1 MAYID
6 DIAKDSRFGPNF
18 ARALQFWTEPLLQ
31 TLTDD
36 LSSNER
42 TLFVALTGAPGTGK
56 APQAFFLADE
66 LRARGFKVAM
76 LSVRDFS
83 MSLHAR
89 EFLAQRVHPLFIN
102 RGIAGTHDMQGLRK
116 VLEALKADNF
126 EGPIHV
132 PTFDMKFDVRAN
144 FSRWNVI
151 DERPDIVL
159 VRGWCLGA
167 IAQESRELAVPV
179 NEIEAE
185 EDTGGVFRRAV
196 NDRIRSDY
204 QPLYHF
210 FDRWIVRQAP
220 SFDVIRRWRL
230 MDERERRAREGADSG
245 IRTEQEL
252 DRYLSLLERT
262 VRDMM
267 RALPPRAHYL
277 FTLNEERQVSSYTTA
292 NGA

>member
-1 MAYID
+1 LAYID
-6 DIAKDSRFGPNF
+6 DIAKDTRFGPKF
-18 ARALQFWTEPLLQ
+18 ARALEFWTEPLLQ

-36 LSSNER
+36 LTNTER

-66 LRARGFKVAM
+66 LQARGFKVAM

-102 RGIAGTHDMQGLRK
+102 CGIAGTHDMQGLRK
-116 VLEALKADNF
+116 VLEALKSDRF

-179 NEIEAE
+179 NETEAE

-220 SFDVIRRWRL
+220 SFDVVRRWRL

-245 IRTEQEL
+245 MRTEQEL

>member
-1 MAYID
+1 MSYIED
-6 DIAKDSRFGPNF
+6 LAKLSQFGPKY

-31 TLTDD
+31 TLSDD
-36 LSSNER
+36 LVNANR
-42 TLFVALTGAPGTGK
+42 TLFVAITGSPGTGK
-56 APQAFFLADE
+56 ATQSEYLADE
-66 LRARGFKVAM
+66 LRARGFRVAS

-102 RGIAGTHDMQGLRK
+102 RGVAGTHDMQGLRK
-116 VLEALKADNF
+116 VLEALQSESFD
-126 EGPIHV
+126 GPIHV

-151 DERPDIVL
+151 EQKPDIVL
-159 VRGWCLGA
+159 VRGWCLGG

-179 NEIEAE
+179 NEVEAQ
-185 EDTGGVFRRAV
+185 EDPDGIFRRAV

-210 FDRWIVRQAP
+210 FDRWVVRQAP
-220 SFDVIRRWRL
+220 SYDVVRRWRL
-230 MDERERRAREGADSG
+230 IDERERRAREGGDSG
-245 IRTEQEL
+245 VRTEHEL
-252 DRYLSLLERT
+252 NRYLSLLERT

-277 FTLNEERQVSSYTTA
+277 FTLNDERQISSYTTA